1 MRVVLDTNVLI
12 SALLH
17 DRSLPF
23 QLVALWRQGRIVL
36 LTSDEQLDEMRRV
49 TRYPKIRARLNPA
62 VAGRLVNELKQV
74 ATVIEDLPEVSI
86 SPDPWDNYLLAT
98 VEAGKADLLVTG
110 DKADLLHLERHAG
123 ARIVTVRQ
131 CLKLVTGAE
140 PST

>member
-1 MRVVLDTNVLI
+1 VRVVLDTNVLI

>member
-1 MRVVLDTNVLI
+1 VRVILDTNVLI

-17 DRSLPF
+17 DRSLPN
-23 QLVALWRQGRIVL
+23 QLVALWRQGKIAL
-36 LTSDEQLDEMRRV
+36 LTSDEQLDEFRRV
-49 TRYPKIRARLNPA
+49 TRYPKIRDRLNPA

-74 ATVIEDLPEVSI
+74 ATIIANLPEVSI
-86 SPDPWDNYLLAT
+86 SSDPWDNYLLAT

-140 PST
+140 PFA

>member
-1 MRVVLDTNVLI
+1 VRVVLDTNVLI

-74 ATVIEDLPEVSI
+74 ATIVISLPEVAL

-98 VEAGKADLLVTG
+98 AEAGKADLLVTG

-123 ARIVTVRQ
+123 ARIVTVRE
-131 CLKLVTGAE
+131 CLKLVTGTE
-140 PST
+140 PSI

>member
-1 MRVVLDTNVLI
+1 
-12 SALLH
+12 
-17 DRSLPF
+17 
-23 QLVALWRQGRIVL
+23 VL

-74 ATVIEDLPEVSI
+74 ATIVISLPEVAL

-98 VEAGKADLLVTG
+98 AEAGKADLLVTG

-123 ARIVTVRQ
+123 ARIVTVRE
-131 CLKLVTGAE
+131 CLKLVTGTE
-140 PST
+140 PSI